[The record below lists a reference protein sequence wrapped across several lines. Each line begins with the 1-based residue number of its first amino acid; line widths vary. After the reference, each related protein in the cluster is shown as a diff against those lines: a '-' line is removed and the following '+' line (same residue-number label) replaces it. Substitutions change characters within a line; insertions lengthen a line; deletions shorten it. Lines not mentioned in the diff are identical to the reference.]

1 MEKKSNIS
9 FFVVGVI
16 VGLVVMGLVWYGVS
30 HKSPSQA
37 SVIKIGLMGPLT
49 GDAAIYGISPKKG
62 AELAID
68 EINANGGIN
77 GKKLELIAEDSKCDP
92 KEAVNAINKLVNVD
106 EVKFI
111 VGGMCSS
118 ETLAAASIA
127 ESNKVIMVSP
137 VSTNY
142 KVSQAGEYIFRTV
155 ASDALQGKKAAEL
168 VYQKGFRKAAILYI
182 STNDYGPG
190 LEKVFKEEFT
200 KLGGQV
206 LISEGHA
213 AGDSDFRTQLTK
225 IKAANPDVLFIPSQM
240 PENSLAVKQAKELG
254 IACQIIGTE
263 TMQDEKFT
271 QTVDEAANGIIFT
284 SFAEY
289 KGSQADAFSA
299 KFKAKFGE
307 EKAIYSDYAYDAVYA
322 LEKAMA
328 ACKNPEDSVCVK
340 AELYKTSF
348 IGATGSVGF
357 DENGD
362 IKGKDFAVFEI
373 ENGKFVEYQQ

>member
-1 MEKKSNIS
+1 MDKKSNLV
-9 FFVVGVI
+9 FFIVGVI
-16 VGLVVMGLVWYGVS
+16 AGLAIMGLVWYG
-30 HKSPSQA
+30 A
-37 SVIKIGLMGPLT
+37 SAQSSNQGDTIKIGLMGPLT
-49 GDAAIYGISPKKG
+49 GDAAIYGASPKKG
-62 AELAID
+62 AEMAIE

-77 GKKLELIAEDSKCDP
+77 GKKLELIAEDSKCDG
-92 KEAVNAINKLVNVD
+92 KEAVNAINKLTNVD
-106 EVKFI
+106 KVKFI

-118 ETLAAASIA
+118 ETLAAAPIA
-127 ESNKVIMVSP
+127 ETNKVVMVSP

-142 KVSQAGEYIFRTV
+142 KVSGAGDYIFRTV

-168 VYQKGFRKAAILYI
+168 AYQMGFRKAAILYI
-182 STNDYGPG
+182 NTNDYGPG
-190 LEKVFKEEFT
+190 LEMVFKAEFA

-206 LISEGHA
+206 VISEGHS

-225 IKAANPDVLFIPSQM
+225 IKSANPDVLYLPSQM
-240 PENSLAVKQAKELG
+240 PENSLVVKQAKELG

-263 TMQDEKFT
+263 TMQDEKFA
-271 QTVDEAANGIIFT
+271 QAVGGDAANGIIFT

-322 LEKAMA
+322 IAKSMEL
-328 ACKNPEDSVCVK
+328 CKNPQDSACVK
-340 AELYKTSF
+340 TELYKTNF
-348 IGATGSVGF
+348 IGATGPVGF

-362 IKGKDFAVFEI
+362 VKGKDFAVFKI
-373 ENGKFVEYQQ
+373 ENGKFLSQ